1 MSVIHISQPAS
12 AGRFEAASSS
22 TPPDSP
28 ALPGSHALPIVS
40 ARLSPREHGAYAI
53 LGVPLVT
60 ALCIVG
66 LTPVT
71 VLLSIATSAAFLAHE
86 PFLLLAGVRGPRAR
100 AAASQAGRILFGR
113 LVMAFVCGGAA
124 FWIANSVARVGMIAC
139 LLFAFMEYAV
149 SATGNSRTLAA
160 QILALAG
167 LALPSAVVLA
177 AGGIDAGVAG
187 QFLLIWLFGRVAT
200 TVSVRAVIAQHKAS
214 TSSWA
219 LVTCDLLIL
228 VAGCICTVGFAFG
241 DHLWLATLPM
251 LLAALVLRVR
261 LPHPKHLKQIGWSLL
276 AVNVVS
282 GFAVVCFMH

>member
-1 MSVIHISQPAS
+1 MSVIRLGQPTS
-12 AGRFEAASSS
+12 ADSFEAGSQS
-22 TPPDSP
+22 TPPREP
-28 ALPGSHALPIVS
+28 AMPTHSV
-40 ARLSPREHGAYAI
+40 RLYPREHGAYAI

-60 ALCIVG
+60 ALFIVG

-71 VLLSIATSAAFLAHE
+71 ALLSIATIAVFLAHE

-100 AAASQAGRILFGR
+100 AAAPQAGRILSER
-113 LVMAFVCGGAA
+113 LAMAIVCGTAA
-124 FWIANSVARVGMIAC
+124 FCVANSAARFGMMVCLVFVVGEIIA
-139 LLFAFMEYAV
+139 

-177 AGGIDAGVAG
+177 AGGIDTRVTG

-200 TVSVRAVIAQHKAS
+200 TVSVRSVIAQHKLS
-214 TSSWA
+214 PSKRA
-219 LVTCDLLIL
+219 LATYDLLIL
-228 VAGCICTVGFAFG
+228 AAGCVCTVGFAFG
-241 DHLWLATLPM
+241 DHLWLATWPM

-261 LPHPKHLKQIGWSLL
+261 LPHPKHLKHIGWSLL

-282 GFAVVCFMH
+282 GFAIVWFMQ